1 MSDDKSL
8 ELRSLVR
15 RFTESTEALD
25 GLNERMKSLSAT
37 AETLTRTNTGVS
49 EMSGQMRRFVEEASR
64 VAILLRGATEKV
76 QSAVEKSVHLLDGG
90 DLSQVK
96 AEMRDIKALLEKQ
109 SKESQAELAKANSE
123 VARLTAELAQVQ
135 LKIANLPPKVKK
147 KHWDS

>member
-1 MSDDKSL
+1 MSDEKSL

-37 AETLTRTNTGVS
+37 AEILTRTNTNVS
-49 EMSGQMRRFVEEASR
+49 EMSVQMQRFVEEASR
-64 VAILLRGATEKV
+64 VAILLHGATEKV
-76 QSAVEKSVHLLDGG
+76 QSAVERSVHLLDGG
-90 DLSQVK
+90 DLSEVK

>member
-90 DLSQVK
+90 DLSEVK

-109 SKESQAELAKANSE
+109 SKESQAELTKANSE

-147 KHWDS
+147 KHWD

>member
-49 EMSGQMRRFVEEASR
+49 EMSGQMRRFVEEASS

-90 DLSQVK
+90 DLSEVK
-96 AEMRDIKALLEKQ
+96 AEIRDIKALLEKQ
-109 SKESQAELAKANSE
+109 TNESQAELAKANSE
-123 VARLTAELAQVQ
+123 VARLTGELAQVQ

-147 KHWDS
+147 KHWD

>member
-25 GLNERMKSLSAT
+25 GLNERMKSLAAT
-37 AETLTRTNTGVS
+37 AETLSRTNTGVS
-49 EMSGQMRRFVEEASR
+49 EMSEQMRRFVEQASS
-64 VAILLRGATEKV
+64 VTILLRGATEKV
-76 QSAVEKSVHLLDGG
+76 QSAVEKSVHVLDGG
-90 DLSQVK
+90 DLSEVK
-96 AEMRDIKALLEKQ
+96 AEMRDIKAFLEKQ
-109 SKESQAELAKANSE
+109 SKESQVELAKAKSE

-147 KHWDS
+147 KHWD

>member
-25 GLNERMKSLSAT
+25 GLNERMKSLAAT
-37 AETLTRTNTGVS
+37 TETLTRTNTGVS
-49 EMSGQMRRFVEEASR
+49 EMSGQMRRFVEEASS
-64 VAILLRGATEKV
+64 VTILLRGATEKV
-76 QSAVEKSVHLLDGG
+76 QSAVEKSVHVLDGG
-90 DLSQVK
+90 DLSEVK

-109 SKESQAELAKANSE
+109 SKESQVELAKAKSE

-147 KHWDS
+147 KHWD

>member
-1 MSDDKSL
+1 MSEDKSL

-25 GLNERMKSLSAT
+25 GLNQRMNSLSAT
-37 AETLTRTNTGVS
+37 SETLTRTNTGVT
-49 EMSGQMRRFVEEASR
+49 EMSGQMRKFVEEASR

-76 QSAVEKSVHLLDGG
+76 QSAVEKSVQLLDGG
-90 DLSQVK
+90 DLSEVK
-96 AEMRDIKALLEKQ
+96 AAMSDIKVLLEKQ
-109 SKESQAELAKANSE
+109 TGEAQVKLAKANSE

-147 KHWDS
+147 KHWD

>member
-37 AETLTRTNTGVS
+37 AETLSRTNTGVS
-49 EMSGQMRRFVEEASR
+49 EMSGQMRRFVEEASS
-64 VAILLRGATEKV
+64 VTVLLRDATEKV
-76 QSAVEKSVHLLDGG
+76 QSAVEKSVHVLDGG
-90 DLSQVK
+90 DLREVK
-96 AEMRDIKALLEKQ
+96 AELRGIKALLEKQ

-135 LKIANLPPKVKK
+135 LKIANLPPKVRK
-147 KHWDS
+147 KHAI